1 MRDRIIDLT
10 INQFRGIKTLE
21 LNKCNNINII
31 LGDNNSGKTSILE
44 AIYLA
49 RSGEVYDAIDLIK
62 SRIPTASVNHFTY
75 LFHTG
80 ENAINISLKLENNN
94 VDYSIKYEKN
104 KVIFN
109 KDVFLSDYRDDESKY
124 YSALIDLY
132 DKSINGEEREKVNGY
147 IDYNGEINQF
157 EFLNLDLFLGKI
169 VKKKGD
175 FLKIKYL
182 NAFKHFITVDSSI
195 VSNILKNDN
204 MHKLFIQII
213 KLFDE
218 SIEDILII
226 QDEDFNKNSLYVK
239 SKDENPMPLY
249 LYGDGFKKAIYLTC
263 ELINASNGILLIDEI
278 ETSLSFKYMPNIFEF
293 LIRVSEVINTQVFL
307 TTHNKETVYSLLK
320 KGNDLNKGENMNVY
334 TIRHKNDK
342 TYSRLLKGKEAYDFV
357 YLRGN
362 EVRV

>member
-1 MRDRIIDLT
+1 MRDRIIDLK
-10 INQFRGIKTLE
+10 INQFRGIKNLE

-44 AIYLA
+44 AIYLT
-49 RSGEVYDAIDLIK
+49 RSNEVYDVIDLIRN
-62 SRIPTASVNHFTY
+62 RISTTSINHFTY

-80 ENAINISLKLENNN
+80 TNSIDISLKLENNS
-94 VDYSIKYEKN
+94 VDYSIEYEKN
-104 KVIFN
+104 KVLFN
-109 KDVFLSDYRDDESKY
+109 KEMFLSDYSEDENNYFS
-124 YSALIDLY
+124 SLIDLY
-132 DKSINGEEREKVNGY
+132 DKSINGEEQEKINGS
-147 IDYNGEINQF
+147 INYNGEINQF

-169 VKKKGD
+169 VKKKD
-175 FLKIKYL
+175 DLLKIRYL
-182 NAFKHFITVDSSI
+182 NSFKHFTSSDSSI
-195 VSNILKNDN
+195 ISNILKNDN
-204 MHKLFIQII
+204 MHKLFIRLI
-213 KLFDE
+213 KIFDE
-218 SIEDILII
+218 NIEDVVII
-226 QDEDFNKNSLYVK
+226 VDDLNNNSLYVK
-239 SKDENPMPLY
+239 RKDENPMPLY

-278 ETSLSFKYMPNIFEF
+278 ETSLSYKYLPNIFEF
-293 LIRVSEVINTQVFL
+293 IIRVSEVINTQIFL

-320 KGNDLNKGENMNVY
+320 KGKDLNKEGNMNIY